1 MNDAEMFSPT
11 QFLRVERFQRL
22 IQIKTH
28 TRRADRADHAEE
40 VLLRFTAETNPST
53 MMSSLVLTQASC
65 LHLSC
70 QRFPDLHAILFYD
83 ILF

>member
-1 MNDAEMFSPT
+1 MLKCFSPT

-28 TRRADRADHAEE
+28 TRRADHAEE
-40 VLLRFTAETNPST
+40 VLLRFTAEANPST